1 MLYFISHLPQV
12 SGAAPAPLPSQQPNE
27 KKKLAKAKLK
37 QIAAEAKK
45 STPSVNEKSAE
56 KEKLAKQIKKNIAA
70 KLARPLKKKA
80 KVGIF
85 KVVSLKYSWIKFPQV
100 FLLTKLYLFICGH

>member
-1 MLYFISHLPQV
+1 M

-85 KVVSLKYSWIKFPQV
+85 KVVSLKYS
-100 FLLTKLYLFICGH
+100 